1 MIYGKTDSIMIN
13 TNTSEMQKALEVG
26 KILKEKVNKRYK
38 LLEIDIDG
46 FFEKLLLLRKKKYA
60 AIVVEKKNGT
70 LVHHNEFKGLDS
82 VRRDWCGLV
91 HDASKLV

>member
-1 MIYGKTDSIMIN
+1 MIN

-26 KILKEKVNKRYK
+26 KILKEKVNKQYK

-46 FFEKLLLLRKKKYA
+46 FFERLLLLKKKKYA
-60 AIVVEKKNGT
+60 AVVVEKKNGT
-70 LVHHNEFKGLDS
+70 LVRHNEFKGLDL
-82 VRRDWCGLV
+82 VRRDWCELV

>member
-1 MIYGKTDSIMIN
+1 MIN

-26 KILKEKVNKRYK
+26 KFLKEKVNKRYK

-46 FFEKLLLLRKKKYA
+46 FFEKLLLLSKNNYA
-60 AIVVEKKNGT
+60 AIVVEKKNGI
-70 LVHHNEFKGLDS
+70 LVCHNEFKGFDS
-82 VRRDWCGLV
+82 VGRDWCELV

>member
-1 MIYGKTDSIMIN
+1 MIN

-26 KILKEKVNKRYK
+26 KFLKEKVNKRYK

-70 LVHHNEFKGLDS
+70 LVCHNEFKGLDS
-82 VRRDWCGLV
+82 LRRDWCGLV
-91 HDASKLV
+91 HEASELA